1 MLARRSRVLVLFA
14 LVGFL
19 SGCGNMTHAKEYAET
34 AIGKFHSELNS
45 AAFGAIYDDTDDNF
59 RKATTREQFQKVLEA
74 VHRKL
79 GQVTGTTTG
88 DWSVRNYNLSTTV
101 VLVQK
106 TQFEHGSGT
115 ETFTYAVQGQG
126 VKLMGY
132 NIQSIDL
139 ITL

>member
-59 RKATTREQFQKVLEA
+59 RKATTRAPAALPARIPAGASSKTTHSCA
-74 VHRKL
+74 
-79 GQVTGTTTG
+79 GTAKI
-88 DWSVRNYNLSTTV
+88 RAP
-101 VLVQK
+101 
-106 TQFEHGSGT
+106 FR
-115 ETFTYAVQGQG
+115 
-126 VKLMGY
+126 
-132 NIQSIDL
+132 
-139 ITL
+139 